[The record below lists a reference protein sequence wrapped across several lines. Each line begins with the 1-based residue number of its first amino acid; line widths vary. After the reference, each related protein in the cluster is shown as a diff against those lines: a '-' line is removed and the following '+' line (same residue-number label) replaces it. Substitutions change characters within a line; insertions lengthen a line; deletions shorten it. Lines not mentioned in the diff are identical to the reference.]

1 MVLGEWEMVNGELK
15 ESAVT
20 GSEKGS
26 NEFRTLNIQN
36 LTFDRRGLRDLCGLN
51 KGTCCCALPR

>member
-1 MVLGEWEMVNGELK
+1 MVLGEWSMVNGELK

-26 NEFRTLNIQN
+26 NEFRTLSIHN
-36 LTFDRRGLRDLCGLN
+36 LTFDRRSLRELCRLN
-51 KGTCCCALPR
+51 SGP